1 MTMAIEI
8 KTRNILTNVAKSVVL
23 TALLVVFLMGITAIV
38 RVSFDDK
45 PHLPGWYMC
54 VSVK

>member
-1 MTMAIEI
+1 MAIEI
-8 KTRNILTNVAKSVVL
+8 KTRTLLIQITRPVVL
-23 TALLVVFLMGITAIV
+23 TALLVVFVMAITGIV

>member
-1 MTMAIEI
+1 MAITI
-8 KTRNILTNVAKSVVL
+8 KTRSILTNIIKSVVL
-23 TALLVVFLMGITAIV
+23 TALLVVFVMAITVIV

-45 PHLPGWYMC
+45 SHLPGWYMC

>member
-1 MTMAIEI
+1 MAIEI
-8 KTRNILTNVAKSVVL
+8 KTRSILTKITKSVVL
-23 TALLVVFLMGITAIV
+23 TAFLVVFVMAIILIV

-45 PHLPGWYMC
+45 SHLPGWYMC